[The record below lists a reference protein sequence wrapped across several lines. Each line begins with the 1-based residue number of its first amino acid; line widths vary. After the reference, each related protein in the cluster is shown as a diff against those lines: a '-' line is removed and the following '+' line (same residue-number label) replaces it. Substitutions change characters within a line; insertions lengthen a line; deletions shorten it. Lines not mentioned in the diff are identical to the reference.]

1 MYKRIIAWIIVL
13 AILGFFTYR
22 EYEKSIA
29 PKPEEIV
36 KGTLNIYTDIDGYEK
51 TIKKETRSEVTDKYN
66 LNFLEDSDIKMADI
80 LLTDDVTNLKPDKEY
95 KTIAYSPMVVMMRCD
110 DSLKEYRK
118 SGLLIR
124 ENEED
129 EDDKENGASI
139 NFKKIMDAVIKNETW
154 SCFGGEDK
162 PIKVYCP
169 QKGTADA
176 NLFYQFLLITA
187 NNGVYPTTQAQ
198 KETCEQMA
206 NRFLGS
212 PMVEEV
218 DIVSR
223 VIKVQ
228 DIGCDIYVM
237 AEADYWKAYDSVKD
251 NDLISFIAY
260 PTETVIKEIYY
271 QTNGTDAAK
280 AFDEEFEKE
289 KFLSA
294 KLSYQLTG
302 SRYRNID
309 SPGARDKRD
318 KDYERIA
325 KEAFNYIE
333 IPKGTQSSVITE

>member
-29 PKPEEIV
+29 PNPEKIE

-51 TIKKETRSEVTDKYN
+51 TIKEGTRSEVTDKYN

-80 LLTDDVTNLKPDKEY
+80 ILTDDATNLKPDREY
-95 KTIAYSPMVVMMRCD
+95 RTIAYSPMVVMMRCD
-110 DSLKEYRK
+110 DSIEKYKEN
-118 SGLLIR
+118 GLLIKEKD
-124 ENEED
+124 ENEAEID
-129 EDDKENGASI
+129 
-139 NFKKIMDAVIKNETW
+139 FKKIMDAVMKNETW

-198 KETCEQMA
+198 KEICEQMA
-206 NRFLGS
+206 NDFLDA
-212 PMVEEV
+212 PMVEGV
-218 DIVSR
+218 DIVNR

-237 AEADYWKAYDSVKD
+237 PEADYWKAYDSIKE

-289 KFLSA
+289 GFLSS
-294 KLSYQLTG
+294 KLSDKLTET
-302 SRYRNID
+302 RYRNID
-309 SPGARDKRD
+309 SPGARYKRD
-318 KDYERIA
+318 KNNEMIA